1 MTEGDIVRLTHWG
14 PSMLI
19 RLAQDRHTLER
30 RWLVRN
36 QAGVTMYLSQQYV
49 RGRTKEQSR

>member
-14 PSMLI
+14 PSMLM
-19 RLAQDRHTLER
+19 RLTQDRKTLEH

-36 QAGVTMYLSQQYV
+36 QAGVTMYLSQSYV
-49 RGRTKEQSR
+49 RGRTKEQSQ